1 MPTIK
6 KTVGQITLKVLTDV
20 ESTTYYY
27 LLQSSM
33 APAPSAPTTNP
44 PGSGWS
50 TTEPEFFSYIPTQ
63 DTIVVSGKDYY
74 TRSGSAGSYTYT
86 IVSNP
91 TGNPSTNSYYEKIYG
106 DTRSLYVTVQT
117 LYTDGTY
124 EYTTP
129 SLSSSYEAAKE
140 AYNRAQSALTIAGDI
155 NQYFWALSSGYSSSV
170 PAGVYVT
177 NIPQN
182 QFKSA
187 PAQGN
192 ILMQSTGITIRN
204 GATELAS
211 LTGTAL
217 NFYKPGAGSQT
228 PSIQLSNSA
237 LTIYNPNNNART
249 LTLDSSGLSF
259 YGSNTSTADVILDSS
274 GLTLLKG
281 GIKSGS
287 IVTPEQDGFLY
298 LSPQV
303 YTGVISGHSA
313 GQIPIDNYVK
323 SNWRQIIGR
332 NFAVDTDGNLYANG
346 LNANNANIEG
356 DITATSLTI
365 GSGSD
370 TYDGA
375 AAINISGYDIEIEK
389 NGTDEIEGET
399 VYLYP
404 ILYHNGE
411 KVPDT
416 EIDYSHFV
424 WYQDDSTTGT
434 AGDANNQGRY
444 LATYG
449 HNYRVTYDFDDG
461 AVGGGTEVQTRY
473 VDPEKYITKVNDT
486 EITVHPESYQNVSS
500 YIRLGTSGLNIYNS
514 SGNSI
519 AQYGSTARVG
529 LNNSSRFLMNNN
541 SLQAYDNNNVKYFEV
556 SSSGLNWGSQTAAT
570 TDQVSNLSSQLADK
584 ANTSDVN
591 RAVSD
596 AEGRAAMTATS
607 YISTIDGGGI
617 RVHDAE
623 DDDNYA
629 KIDATGLEVFNDL
642 NDVSTSVAKFG
653 ATSRIGES
661 TSTSPH
667 IDLTNK
673 FMQISNN
680 EKSYFGA
687 GFVNQ
692 SASLIRIPFEAK
704 ECEGT
709 STLTLTTNCTIA
721 SINEI
726 RGYTYAA
733 KLIPLV
739 PNLNYTFVP
748 GTNTV
753 TLLNL
758 DDLFI
763 ESSYEFYID
772 YNTAQFASLQ
782 GNYAPVLDE
791 YNSFFGS
798 TYIPEHKIAGVIS
811 VRVDGEPVTSSN
823 YNVNQ
828 DGSISFTGTG
838 TNDSHFIHI
847 SYVTNDSLFAV
858 TGEDQQGVIGVNSVS
873 FGKDNQVSGG
883 YSGAIGKGLTT
894 ASSYQFAIG
903 KYNKCEQDSLF
914 MVGNGDAPYSA
925 KLCLKLTNANNHP
938 VLTLDLSQV
947 SETLFGGSF
956 FFTTPDQ
963 YKWFNTI
970 PWYDPDDPII
980 DVTDAMRVDNQDITF
995 NTHAAVDSIEVIA
1008 IMLRQRMDEGEQN
1021 IYLDEDENII
1031 PATNTLTTVYAT
1043 VAALESNVFEVK
1055 TDGEV
1060 LIKEQPVEGF
1070 VVEQGESGIWTYRKW
1085 NNWTVDCWGRWE
1097 ETITNYG
1104 TWNNMASYKSST
1116 KQLPFE
1122 IHDAVPTYSAK
1133 IANGYVLG
1141 CSMLGAYA
1149 NPLSEINLFASASAS
1164 GLQSVTWACDI
1175 KGKWY

>member
-1 MPTIK
+1 MPKQIGSIDLK
-6 KTVGQITLKVLTDV
+6 KSGYVL
-20 ESTTYYY
+20 ESKTQYAISNTG
-27 LLQSSM
+27 S
-33 APAPSAPTTNP
+33 APAPSSIAWTDVMPTIAELSVDSTNKLYARQCNLINGTFVPGP
-44 PGSGWS
+44 PYDAHMLDGLALFTNTVANKDVNNNYTSINGSTI
-50 TTEPEFFSYIPTQ
+50 TTGKIQ
-63 DTIVVSGKDYY
+63 DTSHKNFIQVAADSTYPAGHMEFKDTADWTDAHQGLQWDSARGELNIKGNISANSLTIINGNSSYDGTAAINISGYDVEIVKDSVDVQEGVSVYLYPVLYHNGEKVPDYIQSTDTSVDSSKTYY
-74 TRSGSAGSYTYT
+74 TRSGSAGSYVYT
-86 IVSNP
+86 EVTNP
-91 TGNPSTNSYYEKIYG
+91 SGNPSQIPYYEK
-106 DTRSLYVTVQT
+106 Q
-117 LYTDGTY
+117 
-124 EYTTP
+124 
-129 SLSSSYEAAKE
+129 
-140 AYNRAQSALTIAGDI
+140 
-155 NQYFWALSSGYSSSV
+155 
-170 PAGVYVT
+170 
-177 NIPQN
+177 
-182 QFKSA
+182 
-187 PAQGN
+187 
-192 ILMQSTGITIRN
+192 
-204 GATELAS
+204 
-211 LTGTAL
+211 
-217 NFYKPGAGSQT
+217 
-228 PSIQLSNSA
+228 
-237 LTIYNPNNNART
+237 
-249 LTLDSSGLSF
+249 
-259 YGSNTSTADVILDSS
+259 
-274 GLTLLKG
+274 
-281 GIKSGS
+281 
-287 IVTPEQDGFLY
+287 
-298 LSPQV
+298 
-303 YTGVISGHSA
+303 
-313 GQIPIDNYVK
+313 
-323 SNWRQIIGR
+323 
-332 NFAVDTDGNLYANG
+332 
-346 LNANNANIEG
+346 
-356 DITATSLTI
+356 
-365 GSGSD
+365 
-370 TYDGA
+370 
-375 AAINISGYDIEIEK
+375 
-389 NGTDEIEGET
+389 
-399 VYLYP
+399 
-404 ILYHNGE
+404 
-411 KVPDT
+411 
-416 EIDYSHFV
+416 IDYSHFL
-424 WYQDDSTTGT
+424 WYQDDSEIGT
-434 AGDANNQGRY
+434 AGDANNKGRY
-444 LATYG
+444 LATYS
-449 HNYRVTYDFDDG
+449 HNYRVTYEFDDG

-473 VDPEKYITKVNDT
+473 VDPEKYITKVNDN
-486 EITVHPESYQNVSS
+486 EITIHPESYQNVSS
-500 YIRLGTSGLNIYNS
+500 YMRLGTSGLNLYNS

-529 LNNSSRFLMNNN
+529 LDNSSRFLMNNS
-541 SLQAYDNNNVKYFEV
+541 SLQAYDSNNVKYFEV
-556 SSSGLNWGSQTAAT
+556 SSSGLTWGSQAAAT
-570 TDQVSNLSSQLADK
+570 TQQVSNLSSQLAGK

-591 RAVSD
+591 QVVSD
-596 AEGRAAMTATS
+596 LEDAIDLKADSADVPTSVTDLSDGADYSTTTQMNTAIGAAETRAAKTATS
-607 YISTIDGGGI
+607 YISTIDMGGI
-617 RVHDAE
+617 KVHDAE
-623 DDDNYA
+623 DEDNYA
-629 KIDATGLEVFNDL
+629 KIDATGLEVFNDID
-642 NDVSTSVAKFG
+642 NISTSVAKFG

-811 VRVDGEPVTSSN
+811 VRIDGEPVTSSN

-1021 IYLDEDENII
+1021 IYLNEDENII

-1104 TWNNMASYKSST
+1104 SWNNMTSYHSST

-1122 IHDAVPTYSAK
+1122 IYDAVPTYSAK
-1133 IANGYVLG
+1133 ISNGYVFG
-1141 CSMLGAYA
+1141 CSILGAYA
-1149 NPLSEINLFASASAS
+1149 NPLSEISLYASASSS
-1164 GLQSVTWACDI
+1164 GSQSVIWTCDI